1 MLFFVFFVKKTFL
14 AQKAVFRRQR
24 EEFLPFSPVSGLK

>member
-14 AQKAVFRRQR
+14 AKKAVFRIRR
-24 EEFLPFSPVSGLK
+24 EEFLPFLPNFGLH